1 MRQIYATK
9 AQIAAMTGRDWKT
22 VSRRIK
28 EMRDLVSEGI
38 FDLDRDFAG
47 SEVSIDAYLYHLN
60 HVRPHLPDLDCIE
73 PFVRKR

>member
-1 MRQIYATK
+1 MKQIYATK
-9 AQIAAMTGRDWKT
+9 TQLAAMTGKDWKT

-47 SEVSIDAYLYHLN
+47 SEVRIDAYLYHLN
-60 HVRPHLPDLDCIE
+60 HVRPQLITGE
-73 PFVRKR
+73 PLTPFNP